1 MDEISMIFREL
12 RRSLRGTD
20 TVAIDTAELQVK
32 QLLLR
37 LSVNEPLVKT
47 RRSGGDA

>member
-1 MDEISMIFREL
+1 MDEISQIFREL

-37 LSVNEPLVKT
+37 LSVITTKPQT
-47 RRSGGDA
+47 RGDA